1 MSAVKI
7 RASVSKWLLSAGNAL
22 GLFPGLKRCPLIYNP
37 LRKLLVFIVGG
48 GLPAREIVSG
58 PLRGYKMVLGL
69 GDRNAYLVNT
79 YEPITVELAQRLCQP
94 GMQILDM
101 GAHVGYFSLLF
112 SVLVGPAG
120 QVYTLEPN
128 PENLK
133 KIKSM
138 IEINGLQ
145 NIRVFPFAASDQTG
159 DVQFITENT
168 GSMGHITTLPA
179 ESRDAVVTVRAV
191 RMDDLA
197 FDHGVDRIDLIK
209 MDVEGAELKALAGMS
224 GLIRRCH
231 PTIICEWHPAV
242 AGPNYRTAFEGLG
255 YHCEALEAASATEPF
270 HVLARP
276 TARVQA

>member
-1 MSAVKI
+1 MPAKKF
-7 RASVSKWLLSAGNAL
+7 RASASKWLLYTGNAL
-22 GLFPGLKRCPLIYNP
+22 GLFQGLKRCPLIYSP
-37 LRKLLVFIVGG
+37 LRAIFNLIIGK

-58 PLRGYKMVLGL
+58 PLRGYKMVLGPN
-69 GDRNAYLVNT
+69 DRNAYLVNT
-79 YEPITVELAQRLCQP
+79 YEPMTVELAQRLCQP
-94 GMQILDM
+94 GMHVLDM

-120 QVYTLEPN
+120 QVCTIEPN

-138 IEINGLQ
+138 IGINGLQ
-145 NIRVFPFAASDQTG
+145 NIRVFPFAVSDRTG

-168 GSMGHITTLPA
+168 GSMGHMATLPS
-179 ESRDAVVTVRAV
+179 ESPGVVVTVRAV

-197 FDHGVDRIDLIK
+197 GDQGIDRIDLIK
-209 MDVEGAELKALAGMS
+209 MDVEGAELKALTGMTA
-224 GLIRRCH
+224 LIGRCS

-242 AGPNYRTAFEGLG
+242 AGQDYRTVFEELG
-255 YHCEALEAASATEPF
+255 YHCEALEPPSATEPF

-276 TARVQA
+276 TARV